1 MRGRHGWPEH
11 PACDPSTQDG
21 SAPHQQSLG
30 GKFQTPCFFF
40 LNWPKTQ
47 RTTGHFCKLRHG
59 SAVASEVKAV
69 QEDSRRQ
76 EERCCEAD

>member
-30 GKFQTPCFFF
+30 GGSFQTPG
-40 LNWPKTQ
+40 LS
-47 RTTGHFCKLRHG
+47 RTTGRFCKLRHG
-59 SAVASEVKAV
+59 SAVVSEVNAV